1 MYRSI
6 TSCLVAVLA
15 LLFGAFAAPLTAQ
28 TQGADATAS
37 VVIAANLTVT
47 NTRGMDFGTVFSSAG
62 IVRTSNANSAEWDG
76 DIDPGNSISV
86 TFTLP
91 SALLRQGGGGNGDVP
106 FSCNTIS
113 GGFLFGGD
121 GGDREFN
128 PYLGSGPYLVGGNDF
143 RLALGR
149 ENSVPDYGCKLD
161 VTGRSSGTYTG
172 IITATVSVL

>member
-1 MYRSI
+1 MQRSFI
-6 TSCLVAVLA
+6 AAVALFCA
-15 LLFGAFAAPLTAQ
+15 LIAPLAAQ
-28 TQGADATAS
+28 TTNSDATVS
-37 VVIAANLTVT
+37 VVIAANLTLT
-47 NTRGMDFGTVFSSAG
+47 NTRAMNFGTVFSSAG
-62 IVRTSNANSAEWDG
+62 IVRTTNLNSAEWDG

-91 SALLRQGGGGNGDVP
+91 STLVRQGGGGNGDVP

-113 GGFLFGGD
+113 GALLFGGD

-128 PYLGSGPYLVGGNDF
+128 PYVGSGPYAVGGNDF

-149 ENSVPDYGCKLD
+149 ENSVPDYGCKID

-172 IITATVSVL
+172 IITAHVAVL